1 MQTGKALEDTK
12 RIAHHSSYRVHLSS
26 GGGTIYVD
34 TFKLVPSILNVTHNQ
49 SHRILNNTPC
59 YTVLQY

>member
-12 RIAHHSSYRVHLSS
+12 RIAHHNSYRVHLSS

-34 TFKLVPSILNVTHNQ
+34 NFKSIELQNGAINIKCNPQ
-49 SHRILNNTPC
+49 SKS
-59 YTVLQY
+59 